1 MAFVFFAF
9 LAGLF
14 PSCKKSI
21 SLEGRWASVTTGA
34 IYEFSKKDFILSTSV
49 LNSAIMV
56 RGTYRSSSKQLVTKA
71 EEISFDFGET
81 WQKND
86 GSLIL
91 KSESDSE
98 LISIDEGKISL
109 AGVEYVKF

>member
-1 MAFVFFAF
+1 MSLWGIIEYNVVF
-9 LAGLF
+9 L
-14 PSCKKSI
+14 SCIGSI
-21 SLEGRWASVTTGA
+21 
-34 IYEFSKKDFILSTSV
+34 TSV

-56 RGTYRSSSKQLVTKA
+56 RGTYRSSSKKLVTKA

>member
-1 MAFVFFAF
+1 M
-9 LAGLF
+9 
-14 PSCKKSI
+14 
-21 SLEGRWASVTTGA
+21 
-34 IYEFSKKDFILSTSV
+34 
-49 LNSAIMV
+49 
-56 RGTYRSSSKQLVTKA
+56 TKA